1 MDESSRQ
8 RVRHCERSEAIH
20 LTAKRNNG
28 LLLRFAPRDDGEHKP
43 AFSRRES
50 ARVLLTIALEKQ
62 EGAGNAG
69 CAVHPRPRVQQK
81 AHALATTGT
90 PPPAFPAR
98 WFTAYIALSPGT
110 GLFCPRRSADKSAN
124 LNASVGASGPHDFA
138 VRISAARPASLSRPP
153 HPAPNVRDDR
163 EAPLLWVRD
172 GGKNTHFL
180 IFGKRNI
187 RARRADS
194 PDQVESVHEIRILV
208 HTFFRPERRS
218 RATTASKIE
227 LICPTPGKSVGLR
240 EAS

>member
-1 MDESSRQ
+1 MTAATGWWRRRRRFPLQRIASSVATSSAVIPREGGVASKPRPFDSIISVSGILGRPPSRAMTGGGVDESSRQ

-28 LLLRFAPRDDGEHKP
+28 LLRRFAPRNDGEHKP

-62 EGAGNAG
+62 EAAGNAG

-124 LNASVGASGPHDFA
+124 LNASVGHQDHTTSPSAS
-138 VRISAARPASLSRPP
+138 
-153 HPAPNVRDDR
+153 
-163 EAPLLWVRD
+163 APLV
-172 GGKNTHFL
+172 
-180 IFGKRNI
+180 
-187 RARRADS
+187 
-194 PDQVESVHEIRILV
+194 
-208 HTFFRPERRS
+208 
-218 RATTASKIE
+218 
-227 LICPTPGKSVGLR
+227 
-240 EAS
+240 